1 MSDTE
6 ILRQILTELK
16 EINNTIQDLYSGA
29 EAQHELLMNRLSV
42 MESIIIKSNDILSNI
57 DNNTNT

>member
-16 EINNTIQDLYSGA
+16 EINNTLQDLYSGG
-29 EAQHELLMNRLSV
+29 EAQHELLMNKLSTL
-42 MESIIIKSNDILSNI
+42 ESISNKSNDILSNI
-57 DNNTNT
+57 ESNTNT